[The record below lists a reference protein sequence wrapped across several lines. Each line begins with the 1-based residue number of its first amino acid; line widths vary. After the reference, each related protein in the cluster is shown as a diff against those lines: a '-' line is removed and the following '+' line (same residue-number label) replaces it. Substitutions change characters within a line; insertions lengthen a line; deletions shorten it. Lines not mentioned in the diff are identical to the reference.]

1 MKQKL
6 IILSLALMM
15 YCGTMTAAAKHR
27 LRATFDQG
35 WTFRLCK
42 THADASEVIKSLGIA
57 NPGLTTQAAT
67 TQKNKVTDDTEPEQ
81 AQVTASES
89 PHPKR
94 RSNIATR
101 LSALLP
107 FPTTGASNYH
117 STRK

>member
-42 THADASEVIKSLGIA
+42 SHVDASKS
-57 NPGLTTQAAT
+57 
-67 TQKNKVTDDTEPEQ
+67 
-81 AQVTASES
+81 
-89 PHPKR
+89 PK
-94 RSNIATR
+94 A
-101 LSALLP
+101 
-107 FPTTGASNYH
+107 
-117 STRK
+117 